1 MILSG
6 TMIILGIITL
16 IGGVGM
22 SRDEYPVAG
31 QLIYAIGMVVA
42 CCGSFALGAEL
53 VDAGYIQFPR

>member
-6 TMIILGIITL
+6 AMIILGIVTV

-22 SRDEYPVAG
+22 SQDEHPVAG

-53 VDAGYIQFPR
+53 VDTGMIVFP